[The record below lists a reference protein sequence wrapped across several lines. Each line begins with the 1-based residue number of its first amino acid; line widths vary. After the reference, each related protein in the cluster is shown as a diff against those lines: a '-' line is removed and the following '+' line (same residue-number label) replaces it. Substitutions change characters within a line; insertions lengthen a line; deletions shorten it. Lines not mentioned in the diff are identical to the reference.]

1 VQGKTLSSWLDLLT
15 EEYGLAD
22 VLDILRMQYSNN
34 PKYHEFVLKLEEA
47 VCLAL
52 KAEPKP

>member
-1 VQGKTLSSWLDLLT
+1 MRGKTLSQWLDLLT

-22 VLDILRMQYSNN
+22 VLDILRMQYSGN